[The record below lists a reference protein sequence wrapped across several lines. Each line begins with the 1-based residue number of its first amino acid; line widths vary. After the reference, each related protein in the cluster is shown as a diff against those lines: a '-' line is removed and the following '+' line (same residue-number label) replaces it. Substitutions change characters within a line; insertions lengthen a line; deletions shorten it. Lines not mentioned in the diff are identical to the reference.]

1 MTTQEFSNTFD
12 TLLNS
17 HRDIKDFGKVSSNQS
32 LELDEYEKSVLLTQA
47 QDIVVKSYFD
57 RTLNPQSQGFDD
69 SERRQIDFSE
79 LITVERPVIK
89 GIVGGITLQSAN
101 LEYTYKV
108 NAASVEAVTITNNVI
123 TITPPSGIT
132 VENLQAKVET
142 LQAQFVAA
150 NITDVTVVS
159 IGALSVVSTATALV
173 SSAIKY
179 DDRGIIYLMPANILF
194 MLNEKIISG
203 TASKKTYIVIPINY
217 KEYDRLM
224 SKPFGQP
231 YKKQCWRL
239 FQNSSGVDMS
249 SELIPKLGVA
259 INDYIIRYIRRPRP
273 IVLTDLAAGEFS
285 DNLGIDGVTIKTEC
299 ELNPIIHI
307 DILNKAVELAL
318 SRIGITSNKE

>member
-17 HRDIKDFGKVSSNQS
+17 HRDIKDFGKISSNQS
-32 LELDEYEKSVLLTQA
+32 IELDEYEKSVLLTQA

-89 GIVGGITLQSAN
+89 STIGGITLQSAN
-101 LEYTYKV
+101 TAYTYKV
-108 NAASVEAVTITNNVI
+108 NAVSVEAVSITDNVI
-123 TITPPSGIT
+123 TITPASEST
-132 VENLQAKVET
+132 AATLQAK
-142 LQAQFVAA
+142 FVAA

-159 IGALSVVSTATALV
+159 IGTLSTVAIATALV
-173 SSAIKY
+173 SNAIKY
-179 DDRGIIYLMPANILF
+179 DDRGVIYLMPTNILF
-194 MLNEKIISG
+194 MLNEKIVSG

-239 FQNSSGVDMS
+239 FQNSLGVDMS
-249 SELIPKLGVA
+249 SELIPKLGVV
-259 INDYIIRYIRRPRP
+259 INDYIVRYVRRPRP

-285 DNLGIDGVTIKTEC
+285 DNLGIDGITVTTEC

-318 SRIGITSNKE
+318 NRIGVTSNKE